1 MEYRLRREF
10 DPEWVFGIEGL
21 GFEVEYNGFNGKDTT
36 ALRYGL
42 LYKHSLS
49 VFFDKTSWLQWRYHP
64 VESFE
69 RGQQASIIY
78 RMGFSLFFFISSFAD
93 YNNFDLDGQPKWVV
107 EPQLNFVVNNMLDI
121 VLEVR
126 YNGYE
131 ADNTKLKGF
140 GIATGLKVKF

>member
-1 MEYRLRREF
+1 
-10 DPEWVFGIEGL
+10 
-21 GFEVEYNGFNGKDTT
+21 
-36 ALRYGL
+36 
-42 LYKHSLS
+42 
-49 VFFDKTSWLQWRYHP
+49 LQWRYHP

-93 YNNFDLDGQPKWVV
+93 YNFDLDGQPKWVV

>member
-49 VFFDKTSWLQWRYHP
+49 GFFDKTSWLQWRYHP

-78 RMGFSLFFFISSFAD
+78 RMGFSLFFSF
-93 YNNFDLDGQPKWVV
+93 Q
-107 EPQLNFVVNNMLDI
+107 
-121 VLEVR
+121 VLLITTLTLMDNQ
-126 YNGYE
+126 NG
-131 ADNTKLKGF
+131 L
-140 GIATGLKVKF
+140 LSHS